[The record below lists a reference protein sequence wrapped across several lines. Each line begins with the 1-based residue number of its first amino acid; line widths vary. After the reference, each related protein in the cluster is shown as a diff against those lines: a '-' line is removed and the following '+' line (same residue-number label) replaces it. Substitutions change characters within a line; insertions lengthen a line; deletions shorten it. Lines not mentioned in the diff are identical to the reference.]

1 MAGERALVLV
11 PCSERKESR
20 SSKIEPQSPITEI
33 LTLRER
39 MVEFVGDITMGPAVP
54 AVSLYNGAL
63 YNQCQG
69 SMEAVASGR
78 HPGIDLLIVSA
89 YYGLVHPAEP
99 IADYDLR
106 MGDKVGGVKVY
117 CLWRQLGLG
126 AVLEDY
132 VRRRNITNVWSLLS
146 KSHPYSQYQQALDS
160 FWKNVKGKVNCWQ
173 VIVPRGGQSNPY
185 RRGEWLEQVL
195 MTSPHHLLE
204 SDPVPELVAPQGGWA
219 ANGKR
224 PIEYRQI

>member
-11 PCSERKESR
+11 PCSERKEPRPSR
-20 SSKIEPQSPITEI
+20 IEPESPIAGI
-33 LTLRER
+33 LPLREC
-39 MVEFVGDITMGPAVP
+39 MVKLAGDITTGPAVP
-54 AVSLYNGAL
+54 AVSLYDGAI

-69 SMEAVASGR
+69 SMKAVASGR
-78 HPGIDLLIVSA
+78 YPKIDLLIVSA

-99 IADYDLR
+99 IAGYNLH

-117 CLWRQLGLG
+117 RLWRQLGLG

-132 VRRRNITNVWSLLS
+132 VRRRNITNVWSLLEIAS
-146 KSHPYSQYQQALDS
+146 VFTISAGARL
-160 FWKNVKGKVNCWQ
+160 VLEECEGKGELLAGH
-173 VIVPRGGQSNPY
+173 VPRGGQSNPY

>member
-11 PCSERKESR
+11 PCSERKEPRPSR
-20 SSKIEPQSPITEI
+20 IEPESPIAGI
-33 LTLRER
+33 LPLREC
-39 MVEFVGDITMGPAVP
+39 MVKLAGDITTGPAVP
-54 AVSLYNGAL
+54 AVSLYDGTL
-63 YNQCQG
+63 YNQCRG

-78 HPGIDLLIVSA
+78 YPEIDLLIVSA

-99 IADYDLR
+99 IAGYNLH

-117 CLWRQLGLG
+117 RLWQQLGVG
-126 AVLEDY
+126 TVLEDY
-132 VRRRNITNVWSLLS
+132 VRRQEITHIWSLLA
-146 KSHPYSQYQQALDS
+146 SQYQKALNP
-160 FWKNVKGKVNCWQ
+160 FWRNLKGKVDCWQ

-204 SDPVPELVAPQGGWA
+204 SDPVPELVAPQGGWVA
-219 ANGKR
+219 SGKR

>member
-99 IADYDLR
+99 IAGYNLH
-106 MGDKVGGVKVY
+106 MGNEVGGVKVY
-117 CLWRQLGLG
+117 RLWQQLGVG
-126 AVLEDY
+126 TVLEDY
-132 VRRRNITNVWSLLS
+132 VRRQEITHVWSLLA
-146 KSHPYSQYQQALDS
+146 SQYQKALNP
-160 FWKNVKGKVNCWQ
+160 FWRNLKGKVDCWQ
-173 VIVPRGGQSNPY
+173 VIVPGGGQSNPY

-195 MTSPHHLLE
+195 MTSPYHLLE
-204 SDPVPELVAPQGGWA
+204 SDPAPESIAPPGGWTA
-219 ANGKR
+219 SGKR
-224 PIEYRQI
+224 SIEYRQI

>member
-11 PCSERKESR
+11 PCSERKEPR
-20 SSKIEPQSPITEI
+20 SSRIEPGSPVAGIVP
-33 LTLRER
+33 LRER
-39 MVEFVGDITMGPAVP
+39 MMELKEDITSGPAVP
-54 AVSLYNGAL
+54 AVSLYDGTL
-63 YNQCQG
+63 YNQCRG

-78 HPGIDLLIVSA
+78 YPEIDLLIVSA

-99 IADYDLR
+99 IAGYNLH

-117 CLWRQLGLG
+117 RLWQQLGVG
-126 AVLEDY
+126 TVLEDY
-132 VRRRNITNVWSLLS
+132 VRRQEITHIWSLLA
-146 KSHPYSQYQQALDS
+146 SQYQKALNP
-160 FWKNVKGKVNCWQ
+160 FWRNLKGKVDCWQ

-204 SDPVPELVAPQGGWA
+204 SDPVPELVAPQGGWVA
-219 ANGKR
+219 SGKR